1 MPTNY
6 NNFNFSC
13 NDSFNLIKNNILP
26 LYNIHS
32 CNIEQI
38 KVKNTNKDRAVFKIT
53 CNNKSFCLKKVYYD
67 EGKLLFIYS
76 ALEWLYRNNINVP
89 TLIPSIS
96 KNRFVKY
103 KNFLFILTPW
113 IYGKKCDFDNL
124 DNIYI
129 ASKNLALLHKCS
141 NNFFPINDSYTKETY
156 EDIYTS
162 FKSRT
167 EKLLYYYNEAM
178 KRHDYFSEIFISSF
192 SENFYLAQNATII
205 ASGINN
211 LSKTL
216 CHGDYVNKNIIFKDN
231 NMWLI
236 DFDNCAFDY
245 ASHDISHFL
254 RRLLK
259 RNSINWNVG
268 LTKSIISIYDSINPL
283 TKDDLKYIL
292 SYISYP
298 QKYFRISK
306 DYYSKKP
313 KFTKEESIIAL
324 EKLSLT
330 TKTQINFIKDLERI
344 YY

>member
-141 NNFFPINDSYTKETY
+141 NNFFPINDSYTKENY

-178 KRHDYFSEIFISSF
+178 KRHDYFSEIFISS
-192 SENFYLAQNATII
+192 LVRT
-205 ASGINN
+205 
-211 LSKTL
+211 
-216 CHGDYVNKNIIFKDN
+216 
-231 NMWLI
+231 
-236 DFDNCAFDY
+236 
-245 ASHDISHFL
+245 
-254 RRLLK
+254 
-259 RNSINWNVG
+259 
-268 LTKSIISIYDSINPL
+268 
-283 TKDDLKYIL
+283 
-292 SYISYP
+292 
-298 QKYFRISK
+298 
-306 DYYSKKP
+306 
-313 KFTKEESIIAL
+313 
-324 EKLSLT
+324 
-330 TKTQINFIKDLERI
+330 FI
-344 YY
+344 